1 MEMKVIIY
9 SLVWLVISVSF
20 VQANP
25 EILRGADG
33 VIKHSKRGIKMY
45 EAIDSNK
52 DGNLDTFYYYD
63 VNGLLERQEIDSNH
77 TGKIDLKIYFVDGVY
92 ISIIEKDTT
101 GDGVF
106 NEKRHF

>member
-1 MEMKVIIY
+1 MKVIIY
-9 SLVWLVISVSF
+9 GFVWLVLAASF

-25 EILRGADG
+25 ETAARGADN
-33 VIKHSKRGIKMY
+33 VIRHSSRGIKMY

-63 VNGLLERQEIDSNH
+63 VNGLLARQEIDSKH
-77 TGKIDLKIYFVDGVY
+77 TGKIDVKIHFVDGFY

-106 NEKRHF
+106 NEKKRYG

>member
-1 MEMKVIIY
+1 MKIMIY
-9 SLVWLVISVSF
+9 GLVWLVLSLGF

-25 EILRGADG
+25 DTVRSAGN

-63 VNGLLERQEIDSNH
+63 ANGLLERQEIDSKH
-77 TGKIDLKIYFVDGVY
+77 TGRIDLKIHFVDGVY

-106 NEKRHF
+106 NEIKRF